1 LWIASDLRRRA
12 VETLEKEGLQVHEN
26 GSGTVVVELGAGAKV
41 GILEMLEKQD
51 IPVLDFQVELPAQ
64 EMRAQWN

>member
-1 LWIASDLRRRA
+1 
-12 VETLEKEGLQVHEN
+12 
-26 GSGTVVVELGAGAKV
+26 VVVELGAGAKV